1 VRGLPD
7 PQQHGHANQS
17 LAADDR
23 RSHLAVLPG
32 ASEEDR
38 YASLNEVYVF
48 NRTMRLLKYLV
59 ALEMNAPQLVL

>member
-23 RSHLAVLPG
+23 RSHLAVLPR

-38 YASLNEVYVF
+38 YASLDEVDVF
-48 NRTMRLLKYLV
+48 NRTMSLLKYLV
-59 ALEMNAPQLVL
+59 ALEMNAPKLGL